1 MQKICGKSKL
11 YDLYIKY
18 LKEEGID
25 DNHIININLELLDYD
40 FESYKVYIGKIGE
53 NEVDFVV

>member
-1 MQKICGKSKL
+1 MQKICGKQTL

-18 LKEEGID
+18 LKEEID
-25 DNHIININLELLDYD
+25 DNHIININLELSDYD
-40 FESYKVYIGKIGE
+40 FESYKVYIGKMGE